1 MIRLVQKELR
11 KTLLK
16 YKLHKEEELFNR
28 AYEYMELGKN
38 ALSRLCGMQ
47 KTASLNF
54 CTPCELSWGNAFFP
68 GPYKGILLTKSHSF
82 EYLI

>member
-1 MIRLVQKELR
+1 MTSLFGDSWMSIGTSGKMFRFKGALHTEYDK
-11 KTLLK
+11 KTISSAGSK
-16 YKLHKEEELFNR
+16 
-28 AYEYMELGKN
+28 ELGKN

-68 GPYKGILLTKSHSF
+68 GP
-82 EYLI
+82 